1 MHLYLFSCTGSPPP
15 RCHCKSRNDTV
26 GRPTPKSVF
35 KKCLQCH
42 RLEPKQFPVSAA
54 SNIREKQVWTL
65 PKPRVP
71 SQLSHMF
78 FSVGTSE
85 WYFAFMK
92 MSVHVSVHS
101 KASRLCEFSAEQS
114 CFYAALGSHEEPVY
128 ASI

>member
-1 MHLYLFSCTGSPPP
+1 MHLYLFSCTGSPPAVIVGAGTTQWED
-15 RCHCKSRNDTV
+15 RHQKSE
-26 GRPTPKSVF
+26 
-35 KKCLQCH
+35 CLQCH

-92 MSVHVSVHS
+92 MSVHVHVSVHS
-101 KASRLCEFSAEQS
+101 KASRLCKFSAEQS
-114 CFYAALGSHEEPVY
+114 RFYAALGSHEEPVY